1 MTLPITMI
9 ETNETPAEQLRKLY
23 EAKQKLESQIRPLR
37 LIAIRQAIVEKMK
50 NKPDRVLVNLV
61 AELDHEVRR
70 LHMRGLMIDD
80 LMDQLERYVT
90 PVDPE

>member
-1 MTLPITMI
+1 MTLPITMF
-9 ETNETPAEQLRKLY
+9 ETRENPKEQLRALY
-23 EAKQKLESQIRPLR
+23 EAKQKLENQIRPLR

-50 NKPDRVLVNLV
+50 NKPDRSLVRLV
-61 AELDHEVRR
+61 SELEHEVQRV
-70 LHMRGLMIDD
+70 HMRNLMIDD